1 MEVIEMFT
9 MYVKQEGYPI
19 AKLYAS
25 TEQQLNQMI
34 YFNSVESDL
43 VEWSED
49 KYTVTITKL

>member
-1 MEVIEMFT
+1 MYT
-9 MYVKQEGYPI
+9 LYVKQEGYPM

-25 TEQQLNQMI
+25 SEQQLNQMI

-49 KYTVTITKL
+49 KYTATITKL